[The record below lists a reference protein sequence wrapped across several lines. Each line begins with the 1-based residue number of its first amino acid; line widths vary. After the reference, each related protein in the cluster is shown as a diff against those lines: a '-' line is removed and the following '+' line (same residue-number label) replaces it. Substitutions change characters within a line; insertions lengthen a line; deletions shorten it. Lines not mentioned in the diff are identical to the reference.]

1 MYLALSAASLDR
13 WLESG
18 RIQPWDVPA
27 EARLRGFRA
36 VELDARCLRPAEK
49 RSGGLRGIFRPASS
63 ARDHDAE
70 SVARLRHALA
80 DDRVEAAAWRA
91 DTAFGAL
98 NDLAGARAAA
108 RRALEVAAWLG
119 APTAC
124 LTLDPAAGV
133 RIGAV
138 VDGLGPLAA
147 DAERLG
153 VRIAL
158 DANPPAILDG
168 LVLSI
173 VQGVGSAWI
182 GPGLTVGRGARG
194 DQPPFDVLARRAFY
208 VRVWAG
214 AGAALAS
221 DRLAARVGAL
231 RAAAYRGALVLDTA
245 GGDPETDI
253 PRWLEVLRRA
263 GA

>member
-1 MYLALSAASLDR
+1 MYLALSAASFDH

-36 VELDARCLRPAEK
+36 VELDARCLRSTEK
-49 RSGGLRGIFRPASS
+49 RSGGLRAIFRPADST
-63 ARDHDAE
+63 RDRGDA
-70 SVARLRHALA
+70 VARLRRALA
-80 DDRVEAAAWRA
+80 EDRVEAAAWRA
-91 DTAFGAL
+91 DTAFGAS
-98 NDLAGARAAA
+98 NELAGARAAA
-108 RRALEVAAWLG
+108 RRALDAAAALG
-119 APTAC
+119 APIAC
-124 LTLDPAAGV
+124 LTLDPAAGE

-158 DANPPAILDG
+158 DADPPTVSDS
-168 LVLSI
+168 LVLSV

-182 GPGLTVGRGARG
+182 GPGLTVGRGTRG
-194 DQPPFDVLARRAFY
+194 DQPPFDVLARRAVY
-208 VRVWAG
+208 VRLRVG

-221 DRLAARVGAL
+221 DRLAARVSAL

-245 GGDPETDI
+245 GGDPETSI
-253 PRWLEVLRRA
+253 PRWLEALRRA

>member
-1 MYLALSAASLDR
+1 MDLALSAASFHP

-36 VELDARCLRPAEK
+36 VELGDYCLPPVET
-49 RSGGLRGIFRPASS
+49 RSGGLRRVFRPAGS
-63 ARDHDAE
+63 ARDDSGAAIE
-70 SVARLRHALA
+70 RLRRALA
-80 DDRVEAAAWRA
+80 EDRVEAAAWRA
-91 DTAFGAL
+91 DTAFGSPRG
-98 NDLAGARAAA
+98 LAGARDHA
-108 RRALEVAAWLG
+108 RRALDAAAALG
-119 APTAC
+119 APIAC
-124 LTLDPAAGV
+124 LTLDRAAGEHV
-133 RIGAV
+133 GAV

-158 DANPPAILDG
+158 DADPPIIPDA
-168 LVLSI
+168 LVLSV

-194 DQPPFDVLARRAFY
+194 DQPPFDALARRAIY

-214 AGAALAS
+214 SGGALAS
-221 DRLAARVGAL
+221 ERLAARVNAL
-231 RAAAYRGALVLDTA
+231 RAAAYRGPLVLDTA
-245 GGDPETDI
+245 GGDPETRI
-253 PRWLEVLRRA
+253 ASWREALLRA

>member
-1 MYLALSAASLDR
+1 MYLALSAASFDR

-49 RSGGLRGIFRPASS
+49 RSGGLRGIFRPAGS
-63 ARDHDAE
+63 ARDHDSE
-70 SVARLRHALA
+70 MIMRMRRALA
-80 DDRVEAAAWRA
+80 EDRVEAAAWRA
-91 DTAFGAL
+91 DTAFGPR
-98 NDLAGARAAA
+98 DGLAGARAAA
-108 RRALEVAAWLG
+108 RRALETAAALG

-124 LTLDPAAGV
+124 LALDPAAGEY
-133 RIGAV
+133 IGAV

-158 DANPPAILDG
+158 DADPPAVSDA
-168 LVLSI
+168 LVLSV

-182 GPGLTVGRGARG
+182 GPGLTVGRGMRG
-194 DQPPFDVLARRAFY
+194 DQPPFDVLARRAIY
-208 VRVWAG
+208 VRLRAG

-245 GGDPETDI
+245 GGDPETSI
-253 PRWLEVLRRA
+253 PRWLEALRRA

>member
-1 MYLALSAASLDR
+1 
-13 WLESG
+13 
-18 RIQPWDVPA
+18 VPA

-49 RSGGLRGIFRPASS
+49 RSGGLRAIFRPAVS
-63 ARDHDAE
+63 ARDHDSE
-70 SVARLRHALA
+70 MIMRLRRALSE
-80 DDRVEAAAWRA
+80 DRVEAAAWRA

-98 NDLAGARAAA
+98 NELSGARAAA
-108 RRALEVAAWLG
+108 RRALEVAAVLG
-119 APTAC
+119 APIAC
-124 LTLDPAAGV
+124 LTLDPAAGE

-158 DANPPAILDG
+158 DADPPAISDG

-194 DQPPFDVLARRAFY
+194 DQPPFDVLARRAVY
-208 VRVWAG
+208 VRLRAG
-214 AGAALAS
+214 DALAS

-231 RAAAYRGALVLDTA
+231 RAVAYRGPLVLDTA
-245 GGDPETDI
+245 GGDPETSI
-253 PRWLEVLRRA
+253 PRWLEALHRA